1 MPPVDGLSPLH
12 PAASFDLAFDRP
24 ELLAIL
30 AWAITSSF
38 GVVLFA
44 FVIRA
49 GTAPIGPAALA
60 VLVDRDARRR
70 RGSTVAEVADRAQ
83 TALAARMNVSL
94 PVRGGVAAEEL
105 LGLGQPG
112 ARTRPSG
119 GLARPALRFDKAP
132 AKGVERRAIGYHQVR
147 VSAGPDDVR
156 TAELGRV
163 DRGDEIE
170 LIGEDAGYLQVRTP
184 TGLEGWV
191 PRVVILGAPRIAGAP
206 VAPDKPETAR
216 RLGRRSRRRAAD

>member
-60 VLVDRDARRR
+60 VLAGGAAPWPRWPTARRR
-70 RGSTVAEVADRAQ
+70 PLPRG
-83 TALAARMNVSL
+83 
-94 PVRGGVAAEEL
+94 
-105 LGLGQPG
+105 
-112 ARTRPSG
+112 
-119 GLARPALRFDKAP
+119 
-132 AKGVERRAIGYHQVR
+132 
-147 VSAGPDDVR
+147 
-156 TAELGRV
+156 
-163 DRGDEIE
+163 
-170 LIGEDAGYLQVRTP
+170 
-184 TGLEGWV
+184 
-191 PRVVILGAPRIAGAP
+191 
-206 VAPDKPETAR
+206 
-216 RLGRRSRRRAAD
+216 